1 MTDGLT
7 VPNSKSEST
16 WRDPQTILVVA
27 IEELDPQISDLIS
40 TGQGSISPYFLDW
53 VADSLTRTIEAR
65 LLAALQTS
73 WFKSS
78 LRQVSPRSVLAHWV
92 RHWTC
97 LEIKQEFGHYVKFCP
112 CSRTHLVADILP
124 SQSKCR
130 AAFVAV
136 I

>member
-1 MTDGLT
+1 MCSSDLVLIAPT
-7 VPNSKSEST
+7 SESEST
-16 WRDPQTILVVA
+16 WRDPQTILVLA
-27 IEELDPQISDLIS
+27 IEELDAQISDLIC

-78 LRQVSPRSVLAHWV
+78 LQHVNPRSVVAHWV

-112 CSRTHLVADILP
+112 CSRTRLVADMLP
-124 SQSKCR
+124 REST
-130 AAFVAV
+130 
-136 I
+136 

>member
-1 MTDGLT
+1 MTDVLT
-7 VPNSKSEST
+7 VPNLKSEST
-16 WRDPQTILVVA
+16 WRDPQAILVVA
-27 IEELDPQISDLIS
+27 IGELDTQISDLIS

-78 LRQVSPRSVLAHWV
+78 LQHVNPRSVVAHWV

-112 CSRTHLVADILP
+112 CSRTRLVADMLP
-124 SQSKCR
+124 REST
-130 AAFVAV
+130 
-136 I
+136 